1 MKVIS
6 ITGGIGAGKSR
17 VLKLLKEDFGAKLIV
32 ADDIAKQ
39 LMEPGTEGLHL
50 VEQALG
56 LSFLKEDGSVDRDR
70 LSACLFGNE
79 EQVERVNGIIHPLVW
94 DRIQEEIRC
103 LSDTRLA
110 AVEAALFD
118 KKHNVLFDEIWYV
131 YADPKLR
138 IERLMKKRGYSR
150 EKCLRIMEHQASDEE
165 YRASADRVIDN
176 STTISALRQEL
187 CHILEEDEKI

>member
-6 ITGGIGAGKSR
+6 ITGGVGAGKSK
-17 VLKLLKEDFGAKLIV
+17 VLRLLKEDFGAKLII

-39 LMEPGTEGLHL
+39 LMEPGTVGLHL
-50 VEQALG
+50 VEQTLG
-56 LSFLKEDGSVDRDR
+56 LSFLKEDGSVDRDK
-70 LSACLFGNE
+70 LSACLFGNKE
-79 EQVERVNGIIHPLVW
+79 LVKRVNGIIHPLVW
-94 DRIQEEIRC
+94 DRIQEEIRS
-103 LSDTRLA
+103 SDTKLA

-118 KKHNVLFDEIWYV
+118 KEHNTLFDEIWYV
-131 YADPKLR
+131 YADPELR
-138 IERLMKKRGYSR
+138 IKRLMEKRGYSR

-176 STTISALRQEL
+176 SATISALRQEL